1 MIVPTYLPNPPP
13 GWGRVISNAAFPGH
27 DVYGGQSDIEGPHT
41 HLGDRPNWNMLLTLE
56 GEVTLNICGQ
66 NFVFGPQTLFLI
78 APGPPRRFTVPGCWK
93 AHFLHFDMGA
103 HISIPPEWP
112 EAGKCVYSMVLARND
127 FVAIRRVFDEFYRVC
142 KIKRHG
148 WYLLAYHLIQ
158 ELILRGNMACQAAL
172 GEHIEETAKML
183 DNIDTAR
190 SIDTVAGKCAMS
202 RTSFFAKFRSTFGTT
217 PAKYREQQTL
227 SQVQFM
233 LESSDMSIKEIAEKL
248 HICQSSYLI
257 KRFKKAFGVSPR
269 EYRRKH
275 RADISDTSLT

>member
-1 MIVPTYLPNPPP
+1 M
-13 GWGRVISNAAFPGH
+13 
-27 DVYGGQSDIEGPHT
+27 YGGKSDIEGPHT
-41 HLGDRPNWNMLLTLE
+41 HLGDRPNWNMLLTLD
-56 GEVTLNICGQ
+56 GEVTLSIRGR
-66 NFVFGPQTLFLI
+66 NFVFGPQTLLLI

-93 AHFLHFDMGA
+93 VHFLHFDMGA

-112 EAGKCVYSMVLARND
+112 EVAKGVFSMILVHSD
-127 FVAIRRVFDEFYRVC
+127 FVAIRRVFEEFYRVC

-148 WYLLAYHLIQ
+148 WYLLAYNLIQ
-158 ELILRGNMACQAAL
+158 ELILRGNMACQATL

-190 SIDTVAGKCAMS
+190 SIDTIAGKCAMS
-202 RTSFFAKFRSTFGTT
+202 RTSFFSKFRSTFGTT

-248 HICQSSYLI
+248 HICQPSYLI

-269 EYRRKH
+269 EYRRRH
-275 RADISDTSLT
+275 RADTAGANPT